1 MLPEFLRNASH
12 IRCVPVIASFS
23 SEGSIKPLYVSI
35 DAVQLKIE
43 SCIREPQKNGDKWI
57 VFRCTAI
64 DDNFRKQI
72 KLHYYTAE
80 PAWFVPTDYFRK

>member
-35 DAVQLKIE
+35 DAVRLKIE
-43 SCIREPQKNGDKWI
+43 SCIREPQKSGDKWI
-57 VFRCTAI
+57 IFSCTAI
-64 DDNFRKQI
+64 DGKFRKQI
-72 KLHYYTAE
+72 KLHYYTTE